1 MFENVKG
8 LFVIFFIFF
17 QGIYLIHLLLY
28 LKYSPM
34 ACNCVKLSLADL
46 SIYLSVSS
54 PFLYQHEFD
63 IYYFRHFTL
72 LKLRLSI
79 VLDLFVLS
87 VCGSDFIYL
96 FFPSLLDM

>member
-46 SIYLSVSS
+46 SIYLSPLLFCISMS
-54 PFLYQHEFD
+54 LTYIILGILHCLNFD
-63 IYYFRHFTL
+63 YR
-72 LKLRLSI
+72 
-79 VLDLFVLS
+79 
-87 VCGSDFIYL
+87 
-96 FFPSLLDM
+96 